1 LLRELF
7 SNVLLTLAAYA
18 MVASASVSVVEGAL
32 WFIGLRV
39 QLPAPNRGNA
49 FDQPLRDKN

>member
-7 SNVLLTLAAYA
+7 SNVLLALAAYA